1 MNEIEL
7 DSELV
12 NFVTAARQ
20 AGHVWA
26 LGADD
31 EGLVVVDS
39 NQFDDIDV
47 LLLWD
52 SEEKAKAQCKDDW
65 ASFTPVEV
73 SIDEILDDWVE
84 DLNADNALLG
94 LNWNDD
100 NVCIE
105 IEPTGLARAL
115 ED

>member
-1 MNEIEL
+1 MNELEL

-12 NFVTAARQ
+12 NFVTAVRQ
-20 AGHVWA
+20 QGQVWA

-31 EGLVVVDS
+31 EGLVVCDS
-39 NQFDDIDV
+39 NQFDDTDV

-52 SEEKAKAQCKDDW
+52 SEEKAKAQCNEEW
-65 ASFTPVEV
+65 AEFEPVA
-73 SIDEILDDWVE
+73 IPLDELLDEWIE
-84 DLNADNALLG
+84 ELNADSALLG

-100 NVCIE
+100 NVCVE

>member
-1 MNEIEL
+1 MNDLEL

-12 NFVTAARQ
+12 NFVTEARK
-20 AGHVWA
+20 AGQVWA

-39 NQFDDIDV
+39 NQFDDTDV

-65 ASFTPVEV
+65 ANFTPVEV

>member
-12 NFVTAARQ
+12 NFVTAARK
-20 AGHVWA
+20 AGQVWA

-39 NQFDDIDV
+39 NQFDDTDV

-65 ASFTPVEV
+65 AGFTPVEV